1 MKEVGIARICLS
13 KSEEK
18 KLQKD
23 LKSIFQWLKQ
33 LEKIKR
39 ADKQATKTIKPRE
52 DRATQPTYIFP
63 FQEAYIRTK
72 KGL

>member
-1 MKEVGIARICLS
+1 MKEAGIARIKLS
-13 KSEEK
+13 KIQEK
-18 KLQKD
+18 KF
-23 LKSIFQWLKQ
+23 KSDFQSILRWLKQ

-39 ADKQATKTIKPRE
+39 ADKQTTKTIKPRE